1 MSLFA
6 YLNNTP
12 VMVGLYSKNPARVIP
27 GRWGFEL
34 FLVIFAATPV
44 AVGSLER
51 NSSSLQ
57 CYNFTEAYIHFQTK
71 SLIATI
77 KLKPSHRKELT

>member
-1 MSLFA
+1 MS
-6 YLNNTP
+6 NVP
-12 VMVGLYSKNPARVIP
+12 
-27 GRWGFEL
+27 
-34 FLVIFAATPV
+34 LVLAKVPREFFAATPV

-77 KLKPSHRKELT
+77 KLKPSQMQEPN